1 MRPDS
6 VARVWSHYNLM
17 NTSMTP
23 SPIYQPI
30 FDSLTNI
37 PYPAYSTSSSSSE
50 DLSIDIHVRQS
61 LAGESPST
69 PDLLED
75 LFFTSLEFS
84 RPQMTFTSFT
94 PLVTVE
100 DMINTCFSEWSSSS
114 SGSDWSHTELASNE
128 VFCVDYQSGNSV
140 RIFSASSSSDE
151 DLPPNAI
158 EIDWS
163 KVSSSSSSC
172 SIDSSE
178 LFSCEDESFE
188 EEIPQKF
195 SVRRRQLPRRIPRSE
210 KRKEREYKEKDRELP
225 ANDNIRSAWSRQLG
239 SNDKLRPW
247 TPYGPRIYQEFTLS
261 RDQVKRL
268 QMLYPYVCTGD
279 FDVENMVQA
288 FRAFCYLLYT
298 QQWYRTNSSMD
309 QKSDPHFWEKDI
321 CKKLYAVITGHRLQ
335 RLDGLMRPKVPLKDN
350 ALTYWIA
357 NYKFLLHCFSPV
369 QEDAFTKRWEL
380 FYQNSQKYSATT
392 SQIQYQGGS
401 WFWNLFGLEK
411 TREQLAST
419 ITNAS
424 VAIDSLPSTI
434 QTMNSTL
441 EKVNKLIPETTTTT
455 TTTTTTKLD
464 DSDLATAVDAAF
476 ETPKKINDIGSEMLS
491 SALKDALKDVPK
503 TIIDTLRM
511 GLRATADSIK
521 SLYQAAIEKC
531 KKAFETAMGFV
542 ELLFEGCKA
551 HRKVIMYCCL
561 AVVLTM
567 LMVLIYKQLKDEVL
581 RGLFVPFC
589 ITLIAT
595 FGLAASA
602 DTFMHYQSLWLTS
615 GKPEYQSGGPILM
628 SILAF
633 VGSFFNLRDTSTIMR
648 MTTSWNQFTST
659 VTDGFKWLI
668 NSIYKKFT
676 GNHYYIEYEQKE
688 QLHLLVE
695 KLRNFFTTPNLQHL
709 VASDVTIGA
718 DAQRLHREALEM
730 APFLSTLYK
739 HKSPAFDEID
749 KAFQQI
755 KHLAAEAEMISPKTK
770 DRIVPFVIW
779 FDGNA
784 GGGKSETA
792 KNLPLAI
799 YKNVQKALPQQYPM
813 KWNESMNYFKADTS
827 QFWSNYEAF
836 LHFCCTIEEYNA
848 TADTQTR
855 GMQTSEFLKLVST
868 SIMPLDQP
876 FQNKGKSFFGSELII
891 VTTNMT
897 KLDLDSASGATCPDA
912 LYRRR
917 HLHLQS
923 HKDKFYATPQE
934 RLENRNTAWKYF
946 VQSDSEMATD
956 WFPGMHEDAKKGLK
970 LRFDDIVSLASKEI
984 IRRIQDR
991 DTCKVKRD
999 NIDWTNLTP
1008 TYPPPPSGPNTP
1020 PDTPPRPPT
1029 DSSSSHDTTPD
1040 SFDWFSDS
1048 EHSSDQIVIS
1058 GEQILREVF
1067 NITDDSWLDQRTQA
1081 SYLYETLVRKGD
1093 PTVIASMMDML
1104 RKHDMYYA
1112 VMWTPSNLAVT
1123 STDQKIIDDFELK
1136 LTRKFSKDNTKILT
1150 EFNLL
1155 LQSLPKGFCWTHVG
1169 CLVSQTLL
1177 IEVRTAMFDLWLTS
1191 PPEKLP
1197 SYLKEPIQYQHDD
1210 VPWLDSAQDKYGRT
1224 WPRSKLT
1231 SQEEARIMA
1240 IRRITQD
1247 EFPRKVSR
1255 VVPRTIVSHFS
1266 SLGPIDQPE
1275 GEFYDYDKLI
1285 DYLNVFETDMVLATS
1300 PLHFNYHLKWAA
1312 VSKEAAVR
1320 LPMHNLW
1327 SPDRNER
1334 RDIKLQLLH
1343 NFLAFRKMDRN
1354 ILKDDP
1360 EAVRLTT
1367 FFRDVELWHNEVGI
1381 DHPFLKSTYIKFAY
1395 PTRSF
1400 KHYGEEGSETFLWS
1414 KFARLVFND
1423 PEQDP
1428 SIKSLKKR
1436 LSEEIESTTYRA
1448 SILTSIIFDWDAWL
1462 EKSDQNYYLFTSFA
1476 CLISFTLTAVLT
1488 YFGLTALLTW
1498 VFTPPKPVVDLQS
1511 LSKGQLAR
1519 LNKSHKIRFQARKK
1533 TTGDKKRKT
1542 KTNSLGVPTTI
1553 TKIHKFDTGEFE
1565 KLDEPK
1571 QLAYQATLQQNI
1583 AAHINKVGLN
1593 ILGFKF
1599 IYDSDKSCYTYGL
1612 ISGSRVFITA
1622 HFFEVYGLN
1631 FNEVQILNG
1640 DTTLHRIPSTKVTLT
1655 RLEGRDQIAMD
1666 LPDSVNPSPNLKFM
1680 SRAEFENFDL
1690 ERYQIARVHKTIKK
1704 GVTSIQCVTGNNLRP
1719 GVAYED
1725 QLTTDEGKKIRW
1737 KIDDYLVCVGSQG
1750 ERGDCSLPYVACD
1763 RTTGK
1768 VFVLGTHFARLQDD
1782 SYVCPLFETDKRSAL
1797 AYQGNGVSYQ
1807 AGPVTRKGAWLPP
1820 CVSDTKPIY
1829 KQEFSGRL
1837 QALGEVTTPSFI
1849 PSDSNIIPSPF
1860 QGGHDCPPI
1869 KEITGFPALLRPT
1882 IFEDNPDEVIK
1893 PLHNAV
1899 DKVVSPPVTLFPS
1912 ELLEW
1917 AEKEPEKAF
1926 AGFTP
1931 LQRKE
1936 FKLLTIEEALAMLSQ
1951 DTAIGHDMKA
1961 LGFTSRK
1968 EMWTKDEVTG
1978 LVTWVHPLV
1987 RAAVEEVFD
1996 AMKKGYQP
2004 RNVVA
2009 ACLKDE
2015 IRDELRVRLGKTRL
2029 FCVGGFAHLVVT
2041 VMVMGDIVSFM
2052 KEHLGTS
2059 DVAIGVN
2066 PHSKDWTMLI
2076 RKLLQFP
2083 NLGGGDFKNYD
2094 TSIVSE
2100 FAYLLYRCMRLYTN
2114 WFITNPMWDWF
2125 LYCVCMSAVAPV
2137 IVIGTE
2143 AYLMDWMNSSG
2154 GWLTGFINSFVNV
2167 VIFNYY
2173 FEKVCQENSLDLVR
2187 QEHLAA
2193 WFYGDDNIWSVS
2205 DTVAPFFTMKKL
2217 GAFIS
2222 KNFGME
2228 YTTAEKTEITND
2240 FVNIDDLEFLCR
2252 RFKKWQSG
2260 DMLYHAQLAE
2270 DSISQMLLWLR
2281 KPKRGVTIEQQMAIN
2296 VEQALMEYY
2305 HYGQQRFEQER
2316 AALYDYS
2323 VRFNI
2328 PWKAKEF
2335 GDYHRRFADNALYC

>member
-17 NTSMTP
+17 NTSTA
-23 SPIYQPI
+23 SIYQPI

-50 DLSIDIHVRQS
+50 DLSIDIHIRQS
-61 LAGESPST
+61 LAGESSSP
-69 PDLLED
+69 PDLVED
-75 LFFTSLEFS
+75 LFFMSFEFS

-94 PLVTVE
+94 PLVTAE

-128 VFCVDYQSGNSV
+128 VFCVDYQSGNSA
-140 RIFSASSSSDE
+140 RIFSASSSSSD
-151 DLPPNAI
+151 DMPPPSAI
-158 EIDWS
+158 KIDWS
-163 KVSSSSSSC
+163 QVESSSKSSSC
-172 SIDSSE
+172 SIDSDE
-178 LFSCEDESFE
+178 LYSCEDYFE
-188 EEIPQKF
+188 EEPSQKF
-195 SVRRRQLPRRIPRSE
+195 VTRRRQLPRRIPRSE
-210 KRKEREYKEKDRELP
+210 KRKEQEYKAKDRELP
-225 ANDNIRSAWSRQLG
+225 ANENIRSAWSRHLG

-247 TPYGPRIYQEFTLS
+247 SPYGPRIYQEFILS
-261 RDQVKRL
+261 KDQLKRL

-298 QQWYRTNSSMD
+298 QQWYRTNSSMPE
-309 QKSDPHFWEKDI
+309 KTDPHFWEKDI
-321 CKKLYAVITGHRLQ
+321 CKKLYAAITGHRLQ

-357 NYKFLLHCFSPV
+357 NYKFLLHCFTPV
-369 QEDAFTKRWEL
+369 QEDAFSKRWEL
-380 FYQNSQKYSATT
+380 FYKNSQHYSATT
-392 SQIQYQGGS
+392 SQVQYQGGS

-411 TREQLAST
+411 TREQLAAT

-434 QTMNSTL
+434 QTVNSTL
-441 EKVNKLIPETTTTT
+441 ERVNKLIPETTTQTT
-455 TTTTTTKLD
+455 TTASTD
-464 DSDLATAVDAAF
+464 SSDSDLANAVDAAF
-476 ETPKKINDIGSEMLS
+476 ETPKKINTIGSEMLS

-511 GLRATADSIK
+511 GLKATADGIK
-521 SLYQAAIEKC
+521 SLYQSAIEKC
-531 KKAFETAMGFV
+531 KKAFETAMSFV

-551 HRKVIMYCCL
+551 HKKVIMYCCL

-602 DTFMHYQSLWLTS
+602 ETFLHYQSLWMTPATS
-615 GKPEYQSGGPILM
+615 KPEYQSGGTILM

-659 VTDGFKWLI
+659 ITDGFKWLI
-668 NSIYKKFT
+668 NAIYKKFT
-676 GNHYYIEYEQKE
+676 GNHYYTEYEQKE
-688 QLHLLVE
+688 QLHELVE

-718 DAQRLHREALEM
+718 DAQRLYQESLTM
-730 APFLSTLYK
+730 TPFLNSLYK

-749 KAFQQI
+749 QAFRQI
-755 KHLAAEAEMISPKTK
+755 KQLALEAEMISPKTK

-813 KWNESMNYFKADTS
+813 NWNESMNYFKADTS

-923 HKDKFYATPQE
+923 HKDKCYATPQE

-946 VQSDSEMATD
+946 VQSDSELATE
-956 WFPGMHEDAKKGLK
+956 WFPGMFEDAKKGLK
-970 LRFDDIVSLASKEI
+970 IRFDDIVNLASKEI

-999 NIDWTNLTP
+999 NIDWTNLKP
-1008 TYPPPPSGPNTP
+1008 TYPPAPPPSGDSSCSSP
-1020 PDTPPRPPT
+1020 PSSDDTPNSI
-1029 DSSSSHDTTPD
+1029 D
-1040 SFDWFSDS
+1040 DWFSS
-1048 EHSSDQIVIS
+1048 HSTDEMIIS
-1058 GEQILREVF
+1058 SPNLIKDALAA
-1067 NITDDSWLDQRTQA
+1067 TCDSWLDQRTNA
-1081 SYLYETLVRKGD
+1081 SYLFDTLVHKGD
-1093 PTVIASMMDML
+1093 HTAVAAMMDML

-1112 VMWTPSNLAVT
+1112 VMWTPTKLAVT
-1123 STDQKIIDDFELK
+1123 GSDQRIIEDFELK
-1136 LTRKFSKDNTKILT
+1136 LTRKFSKQPTKILT

-1155 LQSLPKGFCWTHVG
+1155 LQGLPKGFCWTHVG

-1177 IEVRTAMFDLWLTS
+1177 IEVRSAMLELWLTQ
-1191 PPEKLP
+1191 PLDKLP
-1197 SYLKEPIQYQHDD
+1197 VYLKEPVQYQHDD
-1210 VPWLDSAQDKYGRT
+1210 VPWFDSKQDKYGRT
-1224 WPRSKLT
+1224 WPKSKLT
-1231 SQEEARIMA
+1231 ASEEARIMA
-1240 IRRITQD
+1240 IRRITED
-1247 EFPRKVSR
+1247 DFPTKISR

-1266 SLGPIDQPE
+1266 SLAPE
-1275 GEFYDYDKLI
+1275 VDEPDAYDYEKLI
-1285 DYLNVFETDMVLATS
+1285 NLLNVFETDMVLANS
-1300 PLHFNYHLKWAA
+1300 SLFFKNHLKW
-1312 VSKEAAVR
+1312 VSISPEASKR

-1343 NFLAFRKMDRN
+1343 NFISFQRLDRK
-1354 ILKDDP
+1354 DP
-1360 EAVRLTT
+1360 KNDFEVARLNT
-1367 FFRDVELWHNEVGI
+1367 FLRDVMLWHEEGGST
-1381 DHPFLKSTYIKFAY
+1381 HPFLESVYKKFAY
-1395 PTRSF
+1395 PSSSF
-1400 KHYGEEGSETFLWS
+1400 KHYGCEGSETFLWS
-1414 KFARLVFND
+1414 KFAKLVFND
-1423 PEQDP
+1423 PDQDV
-1428 SIKSLKKR
+1428 SIKGLKKR

-1448 SILTSIIFDWDAWL
+1448 SILTSIVFNWDAWL
-1462 EKSDQNYYLFTSFA
+1462 AKSDQNYYLFTAFA
-1476 CLISFTLTAVLT
+1476 SLIAFTLTSVIT
-1488 YFGLTALLTW
+1488 YFGLTTLLTW
-1498 VFTPPKPVVDLQS
+1498 AFMPPQPVVDLQS

-1519 LNKSHKIRFQARKK
+1519 LNKSHRVRFQARKK
-1533 TTGDKKRKT
+1533 KTGDKKRKT
-1542 KTNSLGVPTTI
+1542 KVNALGQQVQE
-1553 TKIHKFDTGEFE
+1553 TKIHKFETGEFE
-1565 KLDEPK
+1565 KLDETK

-1593 ILGFKF
+1593 ILGFRF
-1599 IYDSDKSCYTYGL
+1599 IYDADKSCYSYGL

-1622 HFFEVYGLN
+1622 HFFEVYGTN
-1631 FNEVQILNG
+1631 FNEMQILNG
-1640 DTTLHRIPSTKVTLT
+1640 ETTLHRIPSTKLTLT
-1655 RLEGRDQIAMD
+1655 RLEGRDQMAID

-1680 SRAEFENFDL
+1680 SRSDFENFDL

-1737 KIDDYLVCVGSQG
+1737 KIDDFLVCVGSQG

-1782 SYVCPLFETDKRSAL
+1782 SYVCPLFETDKRHAL

-1807 AGPVTRKGAWLPP
+1807 AAPVIRQGAWLPP
-1820 CVSDTKPIY
+1820 CVSDTKPVF

-1882 IFEDNPDEVIK
+1882 IFDDNPEEVIK

-1936 FKLLTIEEALAMLSQ
+1936 FKVLPIEEALAQLSQ

-1968 EMWTKDEVTG
+1968 DMWTKDEATG
-1978 LVTWVHPLV
+1978 IVTWVHPLV

-2205 DTVAPFFTMKKL
+2205 NIVAPFFTMKKL

-2228 YTTAEKTEITND
+2228 YTTAEKTEIKND

-2252 RFKKWQSG
+2252 KFKKWQDG

-2305 HYGQQRFEQER
+2305 HYGQQRFELER
-2316 AALYDYS
+2316 KELYDYS
-2323 VRFNI
+2323 TRFNI